1 MILDQESQLLIR
13 RLIVAHAQS
22 ILPGEPL
29 SAPEQFLDENIRS
42 VISIASCLAFS
53 KENECRRLA
62 YEIAIRSV
70 YTATEKQLAIA
81 KAASVIL
88 SRLGNF
94 PGLTLMRSL
103 FIKEGQEGRLP
114 WQFSLEEEVRRDGNT
129 IDAISKTLT
138 DFQTKLYYTL
148 QQTFAASVS
157 APTSAGKS
165 YIFAVDIVQK
175 VKSSVNPMTI
185 VYVVPTRALI
195 RQVAAD
201 VRKHLKDA
209 GIDNTPVRCVPL
221 HVSKEEGSQS
231 MIYVLTQERLL
242 TLLNQ
247 DTEPAIQIDML
258 LVDEAHGIGDGAR
271 GIQLHA
277 AIDQVVRRFR
287 KARIYFASPC
297 TRNPEHLLDLFSLTS
312 KGYTFIEE
320 LSPVGQN
327 LILVQQEQD
336 AKMVRFELIVNDDV
350 ISLGQRNLDF
360 EFGTLKT
367 SERRAAFARAVAV
380 GKRLSRCCCIVYAN
394 SPNDS
399 AEVAIEL
406 AKREPTLRETPLV
419 IQEFIDFLHEH
430 VHPEYLLIQLLKKRI
445 AFHHSKMPGPV
456 RAGVED
462 LFAAGHLRYI
472 CCTTTLLQGV
482 NLPASDIVIERPM
495 QGGDGM
501 DRGSFLNLIG
511 RAGRLGKEF
520 HGNVWC
526 LRPIFWKEP
535 LYKGEK
541 LQTIRSALEDA
552 VEDGGMIIRRVLEN
566 QSMREDDFD
575 MGSAA
580 LGKTIQDF
588 VLDGDS
594 SKKATYTLNVDEE
607 KWGET
612 LRQITPLGTVLPG
625 DILRRNFT
633 VPPDRLSKLYQFLLS
648 VSDIDA
654 YIPIDLWKKGTYQRL
669 LTVMETARTYLN
681 PPIRPYK
688 RSDVWLAFWWMQGK
702 SLRWL
707 IDERIKSRQEFDAQ
721 SESLVPASAN
731 SVIQKVI
738 ADIEKL
744 LRFQYAKDLKAYLD
758 VLALVL
764 RKRRPEQLEVS
775 LPPLPLY
782 LECGSSNAGVIRLM
796 ALGLTRMTSLM
807 IRQKIVGMRADASPE
822 SWMAAIAVQRLDT
835 FPLPKICLQEIKH
848 LILGK

>member
-1 MILDQESQLLIR
+1 M
-13 RLIVAHAQS
+13 AHAQS

-29 SAPEQFLDENIRS
+29 SAPEQFPEESIRS

-70 YTATEKQLAIA
+70 YTATENQVAIA
-81 KAASVIL
+81 KAATVIL

-103 FIKEGQEGRLP
+103 FIKEESEGRLP
-114 WQFSLEEEVRRDGNT
+114 WHFSLEEEVRREGNT

-165 YIFAVDIVQK
+165 YIFAVDIVK
-175 VKSSVNPMTI
+175 KIKSAVDSITI

-221 HVSKEEGSQS
+221 HVSKEERSQS

-247 DTEPAIQIDML
+247 DTEPSIQIDML

-297 TRNPEHLLDLFSLTS
+297 ARNPEHLLDLFSLS

-327 LILVQQEQD
+327 LILVHPERD
-336 AKMVRFELIVNDDV
+336 VKMARFELIINDDL
-350 ISLGQRNLDF
+350 ISLGQRYLDF

-367 SERRAAFARAVAV
+367 TERRAAFARAVAV
-380 GKRLSRCCCIVYAN
+380 GKRLSRCCCIIYAN

-406 AKREPTLRETPLV
+406 AKRESIPREIPLV

-472 CCTTTLLQGV
+472 CCTATLLQGV

-526 LRPIFWKEP
+526 LRPILWKEP
-535 LYKGEK
+535 LYKGDK

-552 VEDGGMIIRRVLEN
+552 VEDGGMVIRRVLDD

-580 LGKTIQDF
+580 LGKAIQDF
-588 VLDGDS
+588 VLDGNS
-594 SKKATYTLNVDEE
+594 PKMTTYTLKVDEQ

-612 LRQITPLGTVLPG
+612 LRQITPLGNVLPA
-625 DILRRNFT
+625 DTLRRNFT
-633 VPPDRLSKLYQFLLS
+633 VPPDRLSKLHQFLLS
-648 VSDIDA
+648 VSDIDP
-654 YIPIDLWKKGTYQRL
+654 YIPIDLWKKGSYRRL

-681 PPIRPYK
+681 PLIRPYK

-707 IDERIKSRQEFDAQ
+707 IDEKIKNRREYDTQN
-721 SESLVPASAN
+721 ESLVPASAN

-744 LRFQYAKDLKAYLD
+744 LRFQYARDLKAYLD
-758 VLALVL
+758 VLTLVL

-782 LECGSSNAGVIRLM
+782 LECGSSNVGVIRLM

-807 IRQKIVGMRADASPE
+807 IRKKITGMRTDASPE
-822 SWMAAIAVQRLDT
+822 NWIAAIAAQRLDKLL
-835 FPLPKICLQEIKH
+835 LPKICLQEIKH
-848 LILGK
+848 LILAK